1 MPPPIAGPP
10 VETPPFAG
18 PPVTGPPITSPQLPV
33 DIQQGHLA
41 HTASKA
47 QAQEEDDEVY
57 ALLNHIQV
65 ETQRLAAKFSKS
77 QRYYQ
82 EQLYLEAKSDRKKRS
97 KINTYNAFIYDMA
110 NKENEGTCPFACWNL
125 TEV

>member
-10 VETPPFAG
+10 VEGPPSAG
-18 PPVTGPPITSPQLPV
+18 PPVTGPPITSPQLTV
-33 DIQQGHLA
+33 DLQQGHFS

-47 QAQEEDDEVY
+47 QAQEEDDEVYALQQGHVACYAPKAQAQVEDDEVY

-82 EQLYLEAKSDRKKRS
+82 EQLYLEAKSDRKK
-97 KINTYNAFIYDMA
+97 
-110 NKENEGTCPFACWNL
+110 
-125 TEV
+125 